1 MTTTELPT
9 EPGALVQSLADG
21 WGAGDLDRIMAHFTD
36 DAVYEN
42 VGMGEFVGADAI
54 RGAIE
59 GFLAMGAFHFETLR
73 QVVDG
78 DVVMNERVDTISMA
92 DGNEIAIRLMGVFVL
107 RDGLVAEW
115 RDYFDMT
122 QFAGG

>member
-9 EPGALVQSLADG
+9 EPGALVQSLADA
-21 WGAGDLDRIMAHFTD
+21 WAAADLDRIMAHFTD

-42 VGMGEFVGADAI
+42 VGMGELAGADAI
-54 RGAIE
+54 RAGIE
-59 GFLAMGAFHFETLR
+59 GFLAMGSFHFETLR

-78 DVVMNERVDTISMA
+78 DLVMNERVDTISMT
-92 DGNEIAIRLMGVFVL
+92 DGNEVALRLMGVFVH
-107 RDGLVAEW
+107 RDGRIAEW

-122 QFAGG
+122 PFAGG